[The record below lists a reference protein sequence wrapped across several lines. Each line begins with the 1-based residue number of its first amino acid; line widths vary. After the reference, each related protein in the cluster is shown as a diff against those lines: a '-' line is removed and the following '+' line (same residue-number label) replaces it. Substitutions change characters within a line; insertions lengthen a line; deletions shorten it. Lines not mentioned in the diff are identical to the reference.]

1 MKVAEMK
8 TFLQSAIDCF
18 ESNSEWMYQNVIDDE
33 QFQLIQRM
41 DIARTSDNESSV
53 YFLLFIAAE
62 RGEL

>member
-1 MKVAEMK
+1 MH
-8 TFLQSAIDCF
+8 
-18 ESNSEWMYQNVIDDE
+18 QNVIDDE
-33 QFQLIQRM
+33 QFQLIQSM